1 VVANFGF
8 DVSDQADFGAFRV
21 GYDGRLVLKGGSLE
35 LRDDGTIR
43 LRELDARWDKLD
55 FSLAVKLPE
64 ISFGGGL
71 VEVPLGSILVP
82 GTGVFSGGKTV
93 TFTVHLAPLVEHELS
108 LVGSP
113 LIQHFKPGVTPI
125 GKHCQDLHTALDI
138 DDTKQQWRVFCDPQ
152 TIDFD
157 LFDFADTVGD
167 LFEEAFTGALD
178 AALPRG
184 LLHDLILAGIGSIAD
199 LLRTLLDIP
208 DDISEW
214 LSDLFNV
221 SLGSSTS
228 SCSSWPTSS
237 ANAFPSSSWTTPT
250 RCSPRPSR
258 RASSCGASPT
268 ARRGRPWSG
277 PATTASTRPRRTSW
291 PASRSC
297 SSPTPPPASS
307 SSRRRLGSRTGPG
320 QRAGAAGPGQRAGRH
335 ETGHPVR

>member
-1 VVANFGF
+1 MADLTIAVSEAVCAKTLEVVVANFGF

-21 GYDGRLVLKGGSLE
+21 GYDGRLFLKGGSLE

-64 ISFGGGL
+64 ISFGGGV
-71 VEVPLGSILVP
+71 VEVPLGSILLP
-82 GTGVFSGGKTV
+82 GTGIFSGGKTV
-93 TFTVHLAPLVEHELS
+93 TFTVRLAPFVEHELS
-108 LVGSP
+108 LVASP
-113 LIQHFKPGVTPI
+113 LIQHFDPATTVI

-138 DDTKQQWRVFCDPQ
+138 DDTKPQWRIFCDPQ

-167 LFEEAFTGALD
+167 LFEDAFTDALD

-221 SLGSSTS
+221 SLGVFNLILQFVADFFGKCISFFQLDD
-228 SCSSWPTSS
+228 PYPM
-237 ANAFPSSSWTTPT
+237 FPKTVEKGVELPDVTVPLEHLAATVSDVELVVT
-250 RCSPRPSR
+250 
-258 RASSCGASPT
+258 ADIGAVS
-268 ARRGRPWSG
+268 
-277 PATTASTRPRRTSW
+277 
-291 PASRSC
+291 
-297 SSPTPPPASS
+297 
-307 SSRRRLGSRTGPG
+307 
-320 QRAGAAGPGQRAGRH
+320 
-335 ETGHPVR
+335 

>member
-1 VVANFGF
+1 MADLTIAVSEAVCAKTLEVVVANFGF
-8 DVSDQADFGAFRV
+8 DVSDQADFGPFRV
-21 GYDGRLVLKGGSLE
+21 SYDGHLFLKGGSLT

-93 TFTVHLAPLVEHELS
+93 TFTVHLAPFVKHELS

-113 LIQHFKPGVTPI
+113 LIQHFDPATTAI

-138 DDTKQQWRVFCDPQ
+138 DDTKQQWRVFCEPQ

-167 LFEEAFTGALD
+167 LFEEAFTDALD

-221 SLGSSTS
+221 SLGVFNLILQFVADFFGKCISFFQLDD
-228 SCSSWPTSS
+228 PYPM
-237 ANAFPSSSWTTPT
+237 FPKTVEKGVELPDVTVPLEHLTATVSDVELVVT
-250 RCSPRPSR
+250 
-258 RASSCGASPT
+258 ADIGAVS
-268 ARRGRPWSG
+268 
-277 PATTASTRPRRTSW
+277 
-291 PASRSC
+291 
-297 SSPTPPPASS
+297 
-307 SSRRRLGSRTGPG
+307 
-320 QRAGAAGPGQRAGRH
+320 
-335 ETGHPVR
+335 

>member
-1 VVANFGF
+1 MADLTIAVSEAVCAKTLEVVVANFGF

-21 GYDGRLVLKGGSLE
+21 GYDGRLFLKGGSLE

-64 ISFGGGL
+64 ISFGGRL

-93 TFTVHLAPLVEHELS
+93 TFTVHLAPFVKHELS

-199 LLRTLLDIP
+199 VLRTLLDIP

-221 SLGSSTS
+221 SLGVFNLLLQFVADFFGKCISFFQLDDPYPMFPKTVEKGVELPDVTVPSST
-228 SCSSWPTSS
+228 
-237 ANAFPSSSWTTPT
+237 
-250 RCSPRPSR
+250 
-258 RASSCGASPT
+258 
-268 ARRGRPWSG
+268 
-277 PATTASTRPRRTSW
+277 
-291 PASRSC
+291 
-297 SSPTPPPASS
+297 
-307 SSRRRLGSRTGPG
+307 
-320 QRAGAAGPGQRAGRH
+320 
-335 ETGHPVR
+335 

>member
-1 VVANFGF
+1 MADLTIAVSEAVCAKTLEVVVANFGF

-93 TFTVHLAPLVEHELS
+93 TFTVHLAPFVKHELS

-221 SLGSSTS
+221 SLGVFNLILQFVADFFGKCISFFQLDD
-228 SCSSWPTSS
+228 PYPM
-237 ANAFPSSSWTTPT
+237 FPKTVEKGVELPDVTVPLEHLTATVSDVELVVT
-250 RCSPRPSR
+250 
-258 RASSCGASPT
+258 ADIGAVS
-268 ARRGRPWSG
+268 
-277 PATTASTRPRRTSW
+277 
-291 PASRSC
+291 
-297 SSPTPPPASS
+297 
-307 SSRRRLGSRTGPG
+307 
-320 QRAGAAGPGQRAGRH
+320 
-335 ETGHPVR
+335 

>member
-1 VVANFGF
+1 MADLTIAVSEAVCAKTLEVVVANFGF

-21 GYDGRLVLKGGSLE
+21 GYDGRLFLKGGSLE

-64 ISFGGGL
+64 ISFGGRL

-93 TFTVHLAPLVEHELS
+93 TFTVHLAPFVKHELS

-221 SLGSSTS
+221 SLGVFNLILQFVADFFGKCISFFQLDD
-228 SCSSWPTSS
+228 PYPM
-237 ANAFPSSSWTTPT
+237 FPKTVEKGVELPDVTVPLEHLTATVSDVELVVT
-250 RCSPRPSR
+250 
-258 RASSCGASPT
+258 ADIGAVS
-268 ARRGRPWSG
+268 
-277 PATTASTRPRRTSW
+277 
-291 PASRSC
+291 
-297 SSPTPPPASS
+297 
-307 SSRRRLGSRTGPG
+307 
-320 QRAGAAGPGQRAGRH
+320 
-335 ETGHPVR
+335 

>member
-1 VVANFGF
+1 MADLTIAVSEAVFAKTLEVVVANFGF
-8 DVSDQADFGAFRV
+8 DVSGKADYGAFTV
-21 GYDGRLVLKGGSLE
+21 AYDGHLFLKGGSLD

-55 FSLAVKLPE
+55 FSLTVKLPE
-64 ISFGGGL
+64 ISFGGGV

-82 GTGVFSGGKTV
+82 GTGVFTGGKTV
-93 TFTVHLAPLVEHELS
+93 TFTVHLAPFVKHELS

-167 LFEEAFTGALD
+167 LFEQAFTAALD
-178 AALPRG
+178 ATLPRG
-184 LLHDLILAGIGSIAD
+184 LLHDLILAGIGSVAD

-208 DDISEW
+208 DDFSEW

-221 SLGSSTS
+221 SLGVFNLILQFVADFFGTCISLFQLDD
-228 SCSSWPTSS
+228 PYPM
-237 ANAFPSSSWTTPT
+237 FPKTVEKGVELPDVTVPLEHLTATVSDVELVVT
-250 RCSPRPSR
+250 
-258 RASSCGASPT
+258 ADIGAVS
-268 ARRGRPWSG
+268 
-277 PATTASTRPRRTSW
+277 
-291 PASRSC
+291 
-297 SSPTPPPASS
+297 
-307 SSRRRLGSRTGPG
+307 
-320 QRAGAAGPGQRAGRH
+320 
-335 ETGHPVR
+335 

>member
-1 VVANFGF
+1 MTCLTKPT
-8 DVSDQADFGAFRV
+8 SRAFRV
-21 GYDGRLVLKGGSLE
+21 GYYGRLFLKGGSPE

-43 LRELDARWDKLD
+43 LRELDARWDKLY

-93 TFTVHLAPLVEHELS
+93 TFTVHLAPFVKHELS

-221 SLGSSTS
+221 SLGVFNLILQFVADFFGKCISFFQLDD
-228 SCSSWPTSS
+228 PYPM
-237 ANAFPSSSWTTPT
+237 FPKTVEKGVELPDVTVPLEHLTATVSDVELVVT
-250 RCSPRPSR
+250 
-258 RASSCGASPT
+258 ADIGAVS
-268 ARRGRPWSG
+268 
-277 PATTASTRPRRTSW
+277 
-291 PASRSC
+291 
-297 SSPTPPPASS
+297 
-307 SSRRRLGSRTGPG
+307 
-320 QRAGAAGPGQRAGRH
+320 
-335 ETGHPVR
+335 

>member
-1 VVANFGF
+1 MADLTIAVSEAVCANTLEVVVANFGF

-93 TFTVHLAPLVEHELS
+93 TFTVHLAPFVKHELS

-221 SLGSSTS
+221 SLGVFNLILQFVADFFGTCISFFQLDDPYPMFPKTVEKGVELPDVTIPLEHLTATVSDVELVV
-228 SCSSWPTSS
+228 S
-237 ANAFPSSSWTTPT
+237 ADIEAVS
-250 RCSPRPSR
+250 
-258 RASSCGASPT
+258 
-268 ARRGRPWSG
+268 
-277 PATTASTRPRRTSW
+277 
-291 PASRSC
+291 
-297 SSPTPPPASS
+297 
-307 SSRRRLGSRTGPG
+307 
-320 QRAGAAGPGQRAGRH
+320 
-335 ETGHPVR
+335 

>member
-1 VVANFGF
+1 MADLTIAVSEAVCAKTLEVVVANFGF

-93 TFTVHLAPLVEHELS
+93 TFTVHLAPFVKHELS

-221 SLGSSTS
+221 SLGVFNLILQFVADFFGTCISFFQLDDPYPMFPKTVEKGVELPDVTVPLEHLTATVSDVELVV
-228 SCSSWPTSS
+228 S
-237 ANAFPSSSWTTPT
+237 ADI
-250 RCSPRPSR
+250 
-258 RASSCGASPT
+258 GAVS
-268 ARRGRPWSG
+268 
-277 PATTASTRPRRTSW
+277 
-291 PASRSC
+291 
-297 SSPTPPPASS
+297 
-307 SSRRRLGSRTGPG
+307 
-320 QRAGAAGPGQRAGRH
+320 
-335 ETGHPVR
+335 

>member
-1 VVANFGF
+1 MADLTIAVSEAVCAKTLEVVVANFGF

-21 GYDGRLVLKGGSLE
+21 GYDGRLFLKGGSLE

-93 TFTVHLAPLVEHELS
+93 TFTVHLAPFVKHELS

-199 LLRTLLDIP
+199 VLRTLLDIP

-221 SLGSSTS
+221 SLGVFNLILQFVADFFGKCISFFQLDDPYPMFPKTVEKGVELPDVTVPSST
-228 SCSSWPTSS
+228 
-237 ANAFPSSSWTTPT
+237 
-250 RCSPRPSR
+250 
-258 RASSCGASPT
+258 
-268 ARRGRPWSG
+268 
-277 PATTASTRPRRTSW
+277 
-291 PASRSC
+291 
-297 SSPTPPPASS
+297 
-307 SSRRRLGSRTGPG
+307 
-320 QRAGAAGPGQRAGRH
+320 
-335 ETGHPVR
+335 

>member
-1 VVANFGF
+1 MADLTIAVSEAVCAKTLEVVVANFGL
-8 DVSDQADFGAFRV
+8 DLSDQADFGPFRV

-55 FSLAVKLPE
+55 FSLGVKLPE
-64 ISFGGGL
+64 LSFGGGV
-71 VEVPLGSILVP
+71 VELPLGSILLP

-93 TFTVHLAPLVEHELS
+93 TFTVDLAPFVKHELS
-108 LVGSP
+108 LVASP
-113 LIQHFKPGVTPI
+113 LIQHFDPATATI
-125 GKHCQDLHTALDI
+125 GKHCQDLHTALGI
-138 DDTKQQWRVFCDPQ
+138 DDTKPQWRIFCDPQ

-167 LFEEAFTGALD
+167 LFEEAFTDALD

-221 SLGSSTS
+221 SLGVFNLILQFVADFFGTCISFYQLDD
-228 SCSSWPTSS
+228 P
-237 ANAFPSSSWTTPT
+237 FPMFPK
-250 RCSPRPSR
+250 
-258 RASSCGASPT
+258 T
-268 ARRGRPWSG
+268 AENGVELPEVTV
-277 PATTASTRPRRTSW
+277 PIQNLTATVSDVELVVTADI
-291 PASRSC
+291 
-297 SSPTPPPASS
+297 
-307 SSRRRLGSRTGPG
+307 
-320 QRAGAAGPGQRAGRH
+320 GAAS
-335 ETGHPVR
+335 